1 MLVALFI
8 SITITGFIYK
18 IQKYATEQM
27 TNDFISGANEIMPT
41 LAILTIAWS
50 LAAVSQDLG
59 LSNLVKQQIGKSF
72 PAWSIP
78 VSLFILSSVVTY
90 FIGEGWG
97 AASLIMPFAI
107 PLAASANAGIPLC
120 VAAVI
125 TGGTFGDVTSPVA
138 GMTNM
143 SSNVLQTDH
152 MKYLRYASP
161 YNFSAA
167 GIAAVL
173 FLLAG
178 VFR

>member
-1 MLVALFI
+1 
-8 SITITGFIYK
+8 
-18 IQKYATEQM
+18 M
-27 TNDFISGANEIMPT
+27 TDNFISGANEIMPT

-59 LSNLVKQQIGKSF
+59 LSSLVKQQLGGSL
-72 PAWSIP
+72 PSWSIP
-78 VSLFILSSVVTY
+78 VSLFILSSLVTY

-107 PLAASANAGIPLC
+107 PLAVSANAGIPIC

-125 TGGTFGDVTSPVA
+125 TGGTFGDTTSPVA

-143 SSNVLQTDH
+143 SSNVLQADH

-161 YNFSAA
+161 YNFAAA

-173 FLLAG
+173 FLFAG
-178 VFR
+178 LYY